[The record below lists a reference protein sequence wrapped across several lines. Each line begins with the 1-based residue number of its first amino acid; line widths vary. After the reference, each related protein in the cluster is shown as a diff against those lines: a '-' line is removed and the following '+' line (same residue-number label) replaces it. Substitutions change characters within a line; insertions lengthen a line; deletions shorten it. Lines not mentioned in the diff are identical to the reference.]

1 MLGDTANTHLVEEE
15 SARKIRMSEERGR
28 SWALEHGQK
37 KKKKKKKTEKAKGLS
52 LLKLSQLTR
61 DFAGMKTK
69 SSYFIYS

>member
-1 MLGDTANTHLVEEE
+1 MLGDTANMRLVEEE

-28 SWALEHGQK
+28 SWALVHWP
-37 KKKKKKKTEKAKGLS
+37 KKKKTTQQHRAKGLS

-61 DFAGMKTK
+61 DFAGIKTK

>member
-28 SWALEHGQK
+28 SWELKHWHK
-37 KKKKKKKTEKAKGLS
+37 KKKNPEKAKGLS

-61 DFAGMKTK
+61 DFAGIKTK

>member
-28 SWALEHGQK
+28 SWALKHWQK
-37 KKKKKKKTEKAKGLS
+37 KKKPEKAKGLS
-52 LLKLSQLTR
+52 LLKLSQLTS
-61 DFAGMKTK
+61 DFTGIKTK

>member
-28 SWALEHGQK
+28 SWALEHG

>member
-1 MLGDTANTHLVEEE
+1 MLGDMANMRLVEEE

-28 SWALEHGQK
+28 SWALVHWP
-37 KKKKKKKTEKAKGLS
+37 KKKKTTQQHRAKGLS

-61 DFAGMKTK
+61 DFAGIKTK

>member
-15 SARKIRMSEERGR
+15 SARNIMMSEERGR
-28 SWALEHGQK
+28 SWAHEHG
-37 KKKKKKKTEKAKGLS
+37 KKKKKTEKAKGLS

>member
-1 MLGDTANTHLVEEE
+1 MLGDTANTHVVEEE

-28 SWALEHGQK
+28 SWALMHWQK
-37 KKKKKKKTEKAKGLS
+37 KKNKKQKAKGLS

-61 DFAGMKTK
+61 DFAGIKTK

>member
-28 SWALEHGQK
+28 SWALEHG
-37 KKKKKKKTEKAKGLS
+37 KKKKKTEKAKGLS

>member
-28 SWALEHGQK
+28 SWALKHWQK
-37 KKKKKKKTEKAKGLS
+37 KKKNPEKAKGLS

-61 DFAGMKTK
+61 DFAGIKTK

>member
-1 MLGDTANTHLVEEE
+1 MLGDTANTHVVEEE

-28 SWALEHGQK
+28 SWALVHWQK
-37 KKKKKKKTEKAKGLS
+37 KNKTKQKAKGLS

-61 DFAGMKTK
+61 DFAGIKTK